1 MVVDMSQSF
10 MLERHLLYTGVTRG
24 KEKVALVGS
33 NQALNIAVKTVKAIN
48 RLTTLNHDIKEK
60 MNHKRSMRFV
70 DSFVR

>member
-1 MVVDMSQSF
+1 
-10 MLERHLLYTGVTRG
+10 VTRG

-48 RLTTLNHDIKEK
+48 RLTTLNHEIKEK
-60 MNHKRSMRFV
+60 VNSKRSRGFV